1 MFDYILQ
8 VIGEL
13 LVNAYHSTLQ
23 GYIGVSAIFGYMT
36 FIIIVGVWRSLQAAK
51 EDH

>member
-13 LVNAYHSTLQ
+13 LVNMYHSTLQ
-23 GYIGVSAIFGYMT
+23 GYIGVNAIFGYMT
-36 FIIIVGVWRSLQAAK
+36 LIIIVGIWRSVQAAK